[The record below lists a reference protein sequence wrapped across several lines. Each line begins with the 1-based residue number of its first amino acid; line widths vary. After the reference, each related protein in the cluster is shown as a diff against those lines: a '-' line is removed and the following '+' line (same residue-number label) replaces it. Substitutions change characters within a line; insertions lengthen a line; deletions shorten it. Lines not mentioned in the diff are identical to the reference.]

1 MPPGVYTSNTELT
14 ELQKNQITIPGFM
27 RKECLHFYFCW
38 DTFLLRDLLHIPN
51 SPFPLLTTSLF
62 PRITAGRQNSVWL
75 ESGLYRRE
83 VETNA
88 DNSRNSKSLFLAQCF
103 GLSSDLWWV
112 YSRSTFFILKRM
124 SGFFCVF
131 LTSEIQRLHDWKL
144 WSWAPLW
151 TYQTFWK

>member
-1 MPPGVYTSNTELT
+1 MSTLAIPSWPNCKKIKSQFQVLCV
-14 ELQKNQITIPGFM
+14 KNAYISISVETP
-27 RKECLHFYFCW
+27 FCW
-38 DTFLLRDLLHIPN
+38 DFLHIPN
-51 SPFPLLTTSLF
+51 SPFPLLTFLF
-62 PRITAGRQNSVWL
+62 LWITAGRQDSVWL
-75 ESGLYRRE
+75 ESSLYRRE

-112 YSRSTFFILKRM
+112 YSRSACRQFFILKRM
-124 SGFFCVF
+124 SGYFCVF

-151 TYQTFWK
+151 SYQTIWK